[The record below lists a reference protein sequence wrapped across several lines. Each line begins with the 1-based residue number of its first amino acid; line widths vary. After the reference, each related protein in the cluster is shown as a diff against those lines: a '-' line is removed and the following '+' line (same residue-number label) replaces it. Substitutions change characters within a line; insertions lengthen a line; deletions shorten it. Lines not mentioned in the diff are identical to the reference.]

1 MKTLAEKQ
9 NELRHTEILSSAFE
23 KSINDANRS
32 VEEKKK
38 MLADFDVRLRNTVK
52 KRGISAWVFPPS
64 NISRRSVR

>member
-9 NELRHTEILSSAFE
+9 NELRHTELLSSAFE

-52 KRGISAWVFPPS
+52 TRNICLGFPAS